1 MAAGRYNFM
10 VLVAQ
15 RGHLYVLPQGQLL
28 TMASRLAKNSFREW
42 LFDV

>member
-15 RGHLYVLPQGQLL
+15 GAPVCTLTGTIVDHVLWIGKIFI
-28 TMASRLAKNSFREW
+28 S
-42 LFDV
+42 